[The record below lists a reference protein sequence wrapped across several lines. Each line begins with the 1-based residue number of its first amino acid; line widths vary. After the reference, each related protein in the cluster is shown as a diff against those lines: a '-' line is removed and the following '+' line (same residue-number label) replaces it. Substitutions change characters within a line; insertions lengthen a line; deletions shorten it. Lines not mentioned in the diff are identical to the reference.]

1 MKGFIQLICVS
12 ALTLI
17 FLPLS
22 SAMGQ
27 GKSVKNPSRTIKSA
41 KAKSQSKEQR
51 IKLRQGRKALVQASK
66 KAREGRPKTAEEKAK
81 ARTLAFHALV
91 EVEGAYVG
99 VPEIQAEAA
108 FRQGKLLALLG
119 RSKDAVAAYERASK
133 VLPESYA
140 SKAIIQ
146 AGHVMRRMKKLGDA
160 LKYYRSAI
168 KAGRGIDAQRARI
181 WEGKVLAKLGRMKDA
196 RESWKSLSA
205 AKDADPFQ
213 RIQAFDALA
222 GSYLKSG
229 DFRQV
234 QIVLKDADET
244 LSAVSSPEEKLGK
257 RIQERLSRMSSRR
270 RLRQKLEKAAPAKA
284 GK

>member
-1 MKGFIQLICVS
+1 MKGFIQLVCVS
-12 ALTLI
+12 ALSLI
-17 FLPLS
+17 CLPLS
-22 SAMGQ
+22 SAVGQ
-27 GKSVKNPSRTIKSA
+27 GRPAKSPARTMSKQKA
-41 KAKSQSKEQR
+41 KAMTKEQR
-51 IKLRQGRKALVQASK
+51 KKLREGRRALVLASK
-66 KAREGRPKTAEEKAK
+66 KAREGHPKTGEEKAK

-91 EVEGAYVG
+91 EVEGAYMG

-133 VLPESYA
+133 ILPERYA

-146 AGHVMRRMKKLGDA
+146 AGHVMRRMKKLGEA

-168 KAGRGIDAQRARI
+168 KAGRGLDAQRSRI
-181 WEGKVLAKLGRMKDA
+181 WEGKVLAKLGRVKDA
-196 RESWKSLSA
+196 QESWKSLCAS
-205 AKDADPFQ
+205 KEADPFQ
-213 RIQAFDALA
+213 RIRAFDALA
-222 GSYLKSG
+222 GSYLKVG
-229 DFRQV
+229 DLRQV
-234 QIVLKDADET
+234 RIILKDADET

-270 RLRQKLEKAAPAKA
+270 RLRQKLAKAAAAKP